1 MISIYVITDNHTLV
15 NQILNEAHL
24 EKDVYL
30 INQKLLNTNKETPSS
45 LKVCLLND
53 EITVEPDWNLQIPP
67 VLFPFPI
74 QYTKQNLLAL
84 LYLFIGDE
92 KKALENA
99 AHNELLQ
106 QTVLAFVA
114 LKHQLPIASDF
125 QENTYFFQCHNSAL
139 LAHYGLLQGQSH
151 TQVKLLYN
159 KAITLDKNQNRSVF
173 TKYHYSSFLL
183 DAGSL
188 KEAIVLIKQALT
200 LGLSPRI
207 TLLFKYQYADA
218 LLGNEPNK
226 HLPELK
232 PLISSLLSLSR
243 DLFDDYQEA
252 MVLQLAA
259 EVAELENNY
268 MEALGC
274 LQKAFN
280 YFKTKDLK
288 PLEANI
294 HYRKGELLLAWAHK
308 GNAPMF
314 AKSAACFRE
323 ALQYFNKDNSP
334 ETFANIHHKLGMI
347 YAEMPT
353 APEKRAMVAALSVTS
368 FNEALNYFSK
378 TSFPYQYAA
387 IQQDMGNAYLKYPD
401 SLLNDN
407 YKKAIQY
414 YQEAL
419 SIRTRDHYPL
429 ERSLT
434 LLNYLEALWL
444 LPQENQLSTGLIDEM
459 ESMAIEVKE
468 ISGDKGLID
477 EAERHL
483 KELNKLKTSLEN
495 A

>member
-15 NQILNEAHL
+15 NQILKDAHL
-24 EKDVYL
+24 EEDVYL
-30 INQKLLNTNKETPSS
+30 INQKLLNTDKETSS
-45 LKVCLLND
+45 TLKVYLLND

-74 QYTKQNLLAL
+74 EYSKQNLLAL

-92 KKALENA
+92 KQALECA
-99 AHNELLQ
+99 GENELLQ

-114 LKHQLPIASDF
+114 LKHQLPITPDF
-125 QENTYFFQCHNSAL
+125 QENTHFFQCHNSAL

-151 TQVKLLYN
+151 TQVMLLYN
-159 KAITLDKNQNRSVF
+159 KAISLSKNPNRSIF
-173 TKYHYSSFLL
+173 TKYLYSSFLL
-183 DAGSL
+183 DAGYL
-188 KEAIVLIKQALT
+188 KEAIVLIKQVLT

-226 HLPELK
+226 HLSELK

-252 MVLQLAA
+252 MVLQLAG

-274 LQKAFN
+274 LQKALN
-280 YFKTKDLK
+280 YFKAKDFK
-288 PLEANI
+288 PLEANV

-308 GNAPMF
+308 GNSPMF
-314 AKSAACFRE
+314 PKSAACFRD
-323 ALQYFNKDNSP
+323 ALQFFDRENSP
-334 ETFANIHHKLGMI
+334 ENFANIHHKLGMI

-353 APEKRAMVAALSVTS
+353 SPEKRAMVAALSVTS
-368 FNEALNYFSK
+368 FNEALNYFTK

-387 IQQDMGNAYLKYPD
+387 IQQDMGNAYLKYPE

-407 YKKAIQY
+407 YKKAIQH

-419 SIRTRDHYPL
+419 TIRTRTHYPL

-444 LPQENQLSTGLIDEM
+444 LPQENQLSAGLIDEM
-459 ESMAIEVKE
+459 ESMAQEVME
-468 ISGDKGLID
+468 ISQDKGLIE
-477 EAERHL
+477 EAKRHL
-483 KELNKLKTSLEN
+483 KEIIQLKTSLEN